1 MLTEVFFACLQHDG
15 IVSVAT
21 TSADGEPHIANT
33 WNKYLIVTEDEKIL
47 IPCYGFR
54 KTERN
59 AEACPHLAVTL
70 GSHEVEGHRGMGTGF
85 LLTGTAE
92 FRKDGELFDRM
103 KAKCPFANR
112 VLIFTPDSCKQTL

>member
-1 MLTEVFFACLQHDG
+1 M
-15 IVSVAT
+15 AT

-85 LLTGTAE
+85 LLTGTAA
-92 FRKDGELFDRM
+92 DRVGSG
-103 KAKCPFANR
+103 FADRWNEALGR
-112 VLIFTPDSCKQTL
+112 ER